1 MPTKESP
8 VTALPLPPAADRSVW
23 ALGSGSADQ
32 PTLRDRVD
40 RATTALGAPWPLPL
54 ASTAARV
61 RRDGDRAAHE
71 ALVFSRQQRLDHA
84 AVAAA
89 ATLEPRFV
97 DAVADGVLLLCEQSS
112 WCWPAHDDAFARS
125 GHVLPD
131 VDHPTLDLGAGDVV
145 AQLAWIDHLLGA
157 QLDEAYPGLRARVR
171 LEARRRVFDP
181 FVGRRDWHWI
191 GEDGDV
197 HNWNPWIHGNVL
209 VGALRLLDG
218 PDDAPLRDR
227 VVGLADYG
235 LGLYLAALPA
245 DGAVDEG
252 YHYWWNGACR
262 ALEAAE
268 ILRHATRGAVDP
280 LATSPGLRA
289 TVGFPHRMQLG
300 HGWVLNIADGQARD
314 SGEVAWAAL
323 HRAARRVGDG
333 EAAAFAASRRRPGEP
348 VAGEEAELGRV
359 LLAAT
364 DPAWVDAEPAPPP
377 LPADVWLGSIE
388 VRVVRP
394 LAGSAAGL
402 TLVVKGGHNDEHHNH
417 NDVGEVIV
425 AGDGVPVLVDAGR
438 PTYTADTFGPNRYGL
453 WMMQSRW
460 HNVPL
465 IRGAAQAPGREHRA
479 SAVDVLPDGL
489 ALDLHEAYEVA
500 GLRGWRRT
508 ARLIDGEVLVRD
520 VWRLVPWDGEG
531 PEPRTLSCLLV
542 AGAVTLVSGG
552 AEVVP
557 LDGATPVRL
566 AWPTDIDV
574 HVSPRPLDD
583 PMLSSVWGSQLTRIE
598 LDVTGRA
605 ALDVVV
611 RQVEP

>member
-1 MPTKESP
+1 M
-8 VTALPLPPAADRSVW
+8 TALPLPPATDRSVW

-32 PTLRDRVD
+32 PTLRDRVE
-40 RATTALGAPWPLPL
+40 RATADLGTPWPLPL

-61 RRDGDRAAHE
+61 HRDGDRAAHE
-71 ALVFSRQQRLDHA
+71 ALVFARQQRLDHA

-89 ATLEPRFV
+89 ATLDPRFV
-97 DAVADGVLLLCEQSS
+97 DAVADGVLQLCEQST
-112 WCWPAHDDAFARS
+112 WCWPAHDDAFARR
-125 GHVLPD
+125 GHVLGS
-131 VDHPTLDLGAGDVV
+131 VEHPYLDLGAGDVV
-145 AQLAWIDHLLGA
+145 AQLAWTDHLLGA

-181 FVGRRDWHWI
+181 FVSRRDWHWI
-191 GEDGDV
+191 GEHGDV

-209 VGALRLLDG
+209 VGALRFLDG
-218 PDDAPLRDR
+218 EFDAPIRGR
-227 VVGLADYG
+227 VVDLATCG

-300 HGWVLNIADGQARD
+300 GGWVLNIADGQARD

-323 HRAARRVGDG
+323 HRAARRIGDE
-333 EAAAFAASRRRPGEP
+333 EAAAFAASRRRPGDP
-348 VAGEEAELGRV
+348 VAEEASELGRL

-364 DPAWVDAEPAPPP
+364 DPAWVGAEPAAPP

-394 LAGSAAGL
+394 RASSAAGL

-417 NDVGEVIV
+417 NDVGEVFV
-425 AGDGVPVLVDAGR
+425 ASDGVPVLVDAGR
-438 PTYTADTFGPNRYGL
+438 PTYKAETFGPNRYGL
-453 WMMQSRW
+453 WMMQSGW

-465 IRGAAQAPGREHRA
+465 IRGTAQSPGRERRA
-479 SAVDVLPDGL
+479 SAVEVLPDGL
-489 ALDLHEAYEVA
+489 ALDLHEAYEVS
-500 GLRGWRRT
+500 GLHGWRRT
-508 ARLIDGEVLVRD
+508 ARLADGTVVVRD
-520 VWRLVPWDGEG
+520 AWRLDPWGGDD
-531 PEPRTLSCLLV
+531 PEPATLSCLLV
-542 AGAVTLVSGG
+542 AGAVTLVPGG
-552 AEVVP
+552 AEIVP

-566 AWPTDIDV
+566 EWDSGIDAR
-574 HVSPRPLDD
+574 VSPRPLDD

-598 LDVTGRA
+598 LDVTGRE
-605 ALDVVV
+605 ALDVVA